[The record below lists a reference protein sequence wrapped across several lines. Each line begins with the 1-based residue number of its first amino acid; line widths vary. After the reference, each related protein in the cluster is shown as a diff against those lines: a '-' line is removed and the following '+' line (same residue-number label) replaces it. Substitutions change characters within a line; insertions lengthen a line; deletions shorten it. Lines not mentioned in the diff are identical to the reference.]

1 MANLQTRLNAKQRT
15 QFVELAHKTLIS
27 EGFQV
32 DPNAAEEELTRYV
45 LQGEKNGCS
54 AALYG
59 EQSQKGGFH
68 TFFKFDEPTDIGNRV
83 SGKHNLWIHGN
94 RIDLAIRELIAHI
107 SEMKVRIGCLKG
119 HGWT

>member
-15 QFVELAHKTLIS
+15 QFVDLSHKVLIS

-32 DPNAAEEELTRYV
+32 NVKMSEDGCTRYI
-45 LQGEKNGCS
+45 LQGSTNGCS
-54 AALYG
+54 ATLYG

-68 TFFKFDEPTDIGNRV
+68 VFFKFDEPTDIGNRL

-94 RIDLAIRELIAHI
+94 RIDLAIRELIAHT
-107 SEMKVRIGCLKG
+107 SEIKIRTGCLKG
-119 HGWT
+119 HGQT